1 MPELGMFRGMDA
13 IIRSVQRDECQNQV
27 CSEGWM
33 PESGLFRGMD
43 GRIRSVQRDGWQN
56 QVCSEGWMP
65 ELDVFR
71 GIEPELGLF
80 RGMDARLRSVQRDG
94 WQNQVCSTEKHAEVV
109 WTSISDFGL
118 ILERTIEPC
127 KAGQTED
134 GVVALKQKS
143 K

>member
-1 MPELGMFRGMDA
+1 MPEL
-13 IIRSVQRDECQNQV
+13 
-27 CSEGWM
+27 
-33 PESGLFRGMD
+33 GLFRGMD
-43 GRIRSVQRDGWQN
+43 GRIRSVRLKN
-56 QVCSEGWMP
+56 MP
-65 ELDVFR
+65 
-71 GIEPELGLF
+71 
-80 RGMDARLRSVQRDG
+80 
-94 WQNQVCSTEKHAEVV
+94 KVV